1 MMTPSRI
8 ADPIRPTHDGFCR
21 LGAFGRGRIER
32 PLLYLY
38 ILLGTVIA
46 LVVYRAVQ
54 QDVTMDEAVTVSHW
68 VLRDGYQWTPDT
80 NNHMLNTLL
89 MKISTSVLG
98 VTPFSVRL
106 PALLGAIG
114 YSVSAFLLTL
124 TLFGRTW
131 RSGCV
136 FVILTLNPFIM
147 DYLCVARGYSIAMAA
162 QIFTLY
168 VIASDM
174 MDRVKKPALDE
185 RGANRRRARQW
196 IGYIGIWMLTLQF
209 VSALH
214 FNYVLEWKFTADISA
229 AVKVAGDY
237 AKTHNLHLVGTDSTA
252 IAAADFYRKYYG
264 LGFELKSIGPRD
276 LATTL
281 PVMRQDEFDLYLI
294 APEENP
300 ASRAYFE
307 RDSKNLQVL
316 YWSPVSHL
324 TVARRME
331 STPLR

>member
-1 MMTPSRI
+1 M
-8 ADPIRPTHDGFCR
+8 
-21 LGAFGRGRIER
+21 
-32 PLLYLY
+32 
-38 ILLGTVIA
+38 
-46 LVVYRAVQ
+46 VYRAVQ

-106 PALLGAIG
+106 PALLGGIG
-114 YSVSAFLLTL
+114 YSVSALLLAL

-162 QIFTLY
+162 QMFTLY

-185 RGANRRRARQW
+185 RGANRR
-196 IGYIGIWMLTLQF
+196 F
-209 VSALH
+209 VAASVASA
-214 FNYVLEWKFTADISA
+214 
-229 AVKVAGDY
+229 
-237 AKTHNLHLVGTDSTA
+237 
-252 IAAADFYRKYYG
+252 
-264 LGFELKSIGPRD
+264 
-276 LATTL
+276 
-281 PVMRQDEFDLYLI
+281 
-294 APEENP
+294 
-300 ASRAYFE
+300 
-307 RDSKNLQVL
+307 
-316 YWSPVSHL
+316 
-324 TVARRME
+324 
-331 STPLR
+331 